1 MHTSFILASSKNSW
15 VSRKVLILT
24 ACSAKQAKCPSFS
37 TGSDAPSD
45 SGTVYSLQTTLFLRK
60 LCGLIYFLQKKDK
73 KLKNRATVLVAVAL
87 SMFVGSGDLCWL
99 CMVIRRPASP
109 SPLRVALARGVCAS
123 GLSGSRTGPRG
134 PPSPAA
140 AEQWFSTFWGP
151 PSGPPP
157 PSPPLLS
164 SLGHLGVQQ
173 QL

>member
-1 MHTSFILASSKNSW
+1 
-15 VSRKVLILT
+15 
-24 ACSAKQAKCPSFS
+24 
-37 TGSDAPSD
+37 
-45 SGTVYSLQTTLFLRK
+45 
-60 LCGLIYFLQKKDK
+60 
-73 KLKNRATVLVAVAL
+73 VAL
-87 SMFVGSGDLCWL
+87 SIFVGSGDLCWL

-109 SPLRVALARGVCAS
+109 SPLHVALARGVCAS
-123 GLSGSRTGPRG
+123 GLCGSRTGPRG

-157 PSPPLLS
+157 PSLPLLS

>member
-1 MHTSFILASSKNSW
+1 MASN
-15 VSRKVLILT
+15 RYHLR
-24 ACSAKQAKCPSFS
+24 
-37 TGSDAPSD
+37 
-45 SGTVYSLQTTLFLRK
+45 SLK
-60 LCGLIYFLQKKDK
+60 LYAHIWLLKTYTIPASMYAIIKKI
-73 KLKNRATVLVAVAL
+73 RGTVLVAVAL
-87 SMFVGSGDLCWL
+87 SIFVGSGDLCWL

-109 SPLRVALARGVCAS
+109 SPLHVSLARGVCAS
-123 GLSGSRTGPRG
+123 GLCGSRTGPRG

-157 PSPPLLS
+157 PSLPLLS